1 MKSRPELLVVDD
13 IPEFLEEM
21 SSILEPAFSVRTC
34 PSPLRAI
41 ELAAEGTF
49 SLILT
54 TLVMKELDGFE
65 LIRRLRGGGIEVPIL
80 MVTGYGNSNTAVEAL
95 RLGANDYL
103 TKPVNARELKARVKK
118 ALREPSVEQTAFL
131 TRDPATREL
140 TQLAR
145 RVAGTPARVLI
156 QGETGTGKELIAR
169 MLHDLGP
176 RRQEPFIAVN
186 CAAMPAS
193 LIESELFGHER
204 GAFTGA
210 VNERRGRFE
219 EAGAGT
225 LFLDEIGELGIA
237 LQSKLLR
244 VLQDG
249 DFQRV
254 GGRKMLKLQAR
265 IITATNR
272 DLKLEV
278 REGRFRQDL
287 YFRLNV
293 VSLNIQPLRKRK
305 GDVRLLAER
314 FIQRFTL
321 RGNPPIRFSE
331 AAWRLLD
338 HYDWPGNVR
347 ELEHCIERLSI
358 LHPGRELVPD
368 DLSELRM
375 DLSSQKKEEVAVY
388 SEALETFQ
396 KTYFRSLLEQTGYH
410 LTRAAALA
418 GMDKGQFH
426 RMVVRLGVHQPVKSQ
441 VNSP

>member
-1 MKSRPELLVVDD
+1 MKSPPELLVVDD
-13 IPEFLEEM
+13 IPEFLEEI
-21 SSILEPAFSVRTC
+21 SSILEPAFSVVTC

-41 ELAAEGTF
+41 ELAAERTF

-65 LIRRLRGGGIEVPIL
+65 LIRRLRGGGVEIPIL

-103 TKPVNARELKARVKK
+103 TKPVNPGELKARVKK
-118 ALREPSVEQTAFL
+118 ALYEPSPEHGAFL

-140 TQLAR
+140 TQLVR
-145 RVAGTPARVLI
+145 KVAETSARVLI

-169 MLHDLGP
+169 MLHDQGG
-176 RRQEPFIAVN
+176 RSKEPFIAVN
-186 CAAMPAS
+186 CAAMPAN

-204 GAFTGA
+204 GAFTDA
-210 VNERRGRFE
+210 VQERRGRFE
-219 EAGAGT
+219 EAGKGT

-254 GGRKMLKLQAR
+254 GGRKTLKLQAR
-265 IITATNR
+265 IVVATNR
-272 DLKLEV
+272 DLKREV

-293 VSLNIQPLRKRK
+293 VSLNIQPLRKRR

-321 RGNPPIRFSE
+321 RGNEPIHFSE

-338 HYDWPGNVR
+338 LYDWPGNVR
-347 ELEHCIERLSI
+347 ELEHSIERLSI
-358 LHPGRELVPD
+358 LHPGRELTPD
-368 DLSELRM
+368 DLQELRI
-375 DLSSQKKEEVAVY
+375 DPSSEKKEEIAVY
-388 SEALETFQ
+388 SEALKTFQ
-396 KTYFRSLLEQTGYH
+396 KHYFRNLLEQTGYH
-410 LTRAAALA
+410 LTRAASLA

-426 RMVVRLGVHQPVKSQ
+426 RMVVRLGIHQPAK
-441 VNSP
+441 N